1 MRALQISHKASLRM
15 DDQGMLSMQFMM
27 LTQKR
32 RGEGSQ
38 HAAFVQIEVSFRS
51 SCVLFKLWAYC
62 ELVLASRRLTLLL
75 TVGWTVDCGLC
86 RGYPTAT

>member
-1 MRALQISHKASLRM
+1 M

-38 HAAFVQIEVSFRS
+38 HAAFVQIEVSSRS
-51 SCVLFKLWAYC
+51 SCILLRLWAYC
-62 ELVLASRRLTLLL
+62 ELVLAS
-75 TVGWTVDCGLC
+75 
-86 RGYPTAT
+86 